1 MKYRTQKIALV
12 YMVTALILFA
22 VGLFFTVVPI
32 SANGD
37 FIAAG
42 C

>member
-1 MKYRTQKIALV
+1 
-12 YMVTALILFA
+12 ILFA

>member
-1 MKYRTQKIALV
+1 PLVKILGGL
-12 YMVTALILFA
+12 ALILFA
-22 VGLFFTVVPI
+22 VGLFFSVVPI